1 MRVLM
6 TFGLRTPRSESVESP
21 LMDWSTMVPV
31 LKNCAMGSRRIT
43 ISDRS
48 SSGSVW
54 ISLPVHPLLTMTR
67 YEVTLYCAHRRSV
80 AAQTSSAVAPPSQ
93 TAHPLIP
100 DLNSTQADREC
111 RLPS

>member
-48 SSGSVW
+48 SSGSV
-54 ISLPVHPLLTMTR
+54 
-67 YEVTLYCAHRRSV
+67 
-80 AAQTSSAVAPPSQ
+80 
-93 TAHPLIP
+93 
-100 DLNSTQADREC
+100 
-111 RLPS
+111 